1 MKIRTLFIDIG
12 KVLVDFN
19 YETALAALA
28 RLNDLSWEEM
38 QTRLRGHADI
48 LRYETGHLT
57 TEEFFRGVSDLLE
70 IDIPL
75 ENFKKIW
82 GSIFVFD
89 GKSSE
94 GLLSPKLF
102 RQLKQSHQL
111 IALSNT
117 NEIHFNYLIQAYPLI
132 REFDDYV
139 LSYQV
144 GSLKPDPQIFSAAL
158 DKVGCSPS
166 EVLFVDDRIEN
177 VQAAEKMGIKGILFV
192 GEKELRG
199 ELESLG
205 VLG

>member
-19 YETALAALA
+19 YETALAAIA
-28 RLNDLSWEEM
+28 RLNDLSLEEM
-38 QTRLRGHADI
+38 QTRLKGHADI
-48 LRYETGHLT
+48 PRYETGHLT
-57 TEEFFRGVSDLLE
+57 TEEFFQGMSDLLE

-75 ENFKKIW
+75 RNFKKIW

-89 GKSSE
+89 GKGSE
-94 GLLSPKLF
+94 GLLSPELF

-117 NEIHFNYLIQAYPLI
+117 NEIHFDCLIQAYPLI

-144 GSLKPDPQIFSAAL
+144 GSLKPAPQIFSAAL
-158 DKVGCSPS
+158 DKVGRSPS
-166 EVLFVDDRIEN
+166 EVLLVDDRIEN
-177 VQAAEKMGIKGILFV
+177 VQAAEKMGIQGILFV
-192 GEKELRG
+192 GEKELRSD
-199 ELESLG
+199 LENLG